1 MINGAN
7 YKLDLQ
13 ERIRSLKN
21 LEEYGK
27 MISSIGRRTW
37 NGDDYIM
44 EDNDTGAQENFVPS
58 LSNKVLFDQ
67 RPNQFN
73 TTTSQKE

>member
-1 MINGAN
+1 
-7 YKLDLQ
+7 
-13 ERIRSLKN
+13 
-21 LEEYGK
+21 

-58 LSNKVLFDQ
+58 LSNKVFLDQ

>member
-1 MINGAN
+1 
-7 YKLDLQ
+7 
-13 ERIRSLKN
+13 
-21 LEEYGK
+21 